1 MENKLNNYDKEN
13 GELRQENQNIKN
25 ELDELKLIAES
36 KEKIIQKLQNDFEMM
51 EKEYNNNSLPN
62 NFQKININEVN
73 HNDYNEYINELINK
87 QNMLERENNN
97 LRNGLKQMTQNIN
110 EANEIY
116 FKRKANY
123 DNNIKIRDDKLKEYK
138 TKISILK
145 MKINELYKEI
155 NILKSNKGDIDN
167 NLNSFLS
174 KNNNDMINNQFKVDQ
189 NKLLSNTPKIKR
201 KDIPFELNLENN
213 QFDNINSQ
221 MDNKDIFGDI
231 KISEDLK

>member
-1 MENKLNNYDKEN
+1 M
-13 GELRQENQNIKN
+13 NIKN

-123 DNNIKIRDDKLKEYK
+123 DNNIKIRNDKLKEYK

-145 MKINELYKEI
+145 MKINELYIK
-155 NILKSNKGDIDN
+155 
-167 NLNSFLS
+167 
-174 KNNNDMINNQFKVDQ
+174 
-189 NKLLSNTPKIKR
+189 KL
-201 KDIPFELNLENN
+201 
-213 QFDNINSQ
+213 
-221 MDNKDIFGDI
+221 IF
-231 KISEDLK
+231 